1 MTIQK
6 PRLELLTAE
15 GSYRGDPTAIFH
27 QLCGARP
34 ATLLLESSEV
44 TSKENLKSLLI
55 VDSALRITALGSR
68 VSIQAL
74 TPNGASLLSLIDAAL
89 PAEIRNDVRP
99 NGRELSFPVIAFTFR
114 I

>member
-1 MTIQK
+1 MIIQK

-44 TSKENLKSLLI
+44 TSKEKL
-55 VDSALRITALGSR
+55 
-68 VSIQAL
+68 
-74 TPNGASLLSLIDAAL
+74 
-89 PAEIRNDVRP
+89 
-99 NGRELSFPVIAFTFR
+99 
-114 I
+114 